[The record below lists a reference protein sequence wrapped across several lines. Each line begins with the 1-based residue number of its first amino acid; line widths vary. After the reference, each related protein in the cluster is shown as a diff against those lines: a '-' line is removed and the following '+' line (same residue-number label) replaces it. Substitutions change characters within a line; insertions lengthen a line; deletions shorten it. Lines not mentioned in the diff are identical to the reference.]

1 MNPQVC
7 LISVTPDAEKTIG
20 YIARVSNPNNQDNPK
35 VAGLLK
41 YCIKH
46 QHWSIF
52 EQASMT
58 LQIET
63 TRGLA
68 AQIPVSYTHLTLPT
82 IYSV

>member
-1 MNPQVC
+1 MVK

-20 YIARVSNPNNQDNPK
+20 YVARVSNPKNQDNPN

-52 EQASMT
+52 EQAFMT
-58 LQIET
+58 VEIET

-68 AQIPVSYTHLTLPT
+68 AQIFRH
-82 IYSV
+82 

>member
-1 MNPQVC
+1 MNVK
-7 LISVTPDAEKTIG
+7 LISVSPDSEKHMAFC
-20 YIARVSNPNNQDNPK
+20 ARVSNPNNQENDNY
-35 VAGLLK
+35 AGLLK

-52 EQASMT
+52 EQAFMT
-58 LQIET
+58 LEINT

-68 AQIPVSYTHLTLPT
+68 AVSYTHLTLPT